1 MKLNWLC
8 PYCDRNA
15 TITKSNYSKSTHFY
29 DHENKDGGSAIV
41 TTVIV
46 CPNEDCKE
54 YTIKATLHSAYVT
67 DQNNSINPD
76 VLFEWSMKP
85 NSMAKQ
91 FPKYIPKAI
100 IADYEEACLIKE
112 LSPKASA
119 TLSRR
124 CLQGI
129 IRDFHS
135 VKKSNL
141 SKEINSIREKID
153 PTIWQAIDSVRKIG
167 NIGAHME
174 KDINLIIDVD
184 PEEAQLL
191 IGLIEFLI
199 EDWYITRH
207 KRQKHLTSI
216 IDVADAKAEE
226 RNSNKSIQPTTKAL
240 AD

>member
-15 TITKSNYSKSTHFY
+15 TITKSNYSKSIHFY

-100 IADYEEACLIKE
+100 IADYEEACLTKG

-167 NIGAHME
+167 NISAHME

>member
-15 TITKSNYSKSTHFY
+15 TITKSNYSKSIHFY

-54 YTIKATLHSAYVT
+54 YTIKATLHSAYWRTQHIDPV
-67 DQNNSINPD
+67 
-76 VLFEWSMKP
+76 VLSGWSMKP

-100 IADYEEACLIKE
+100 IADYEEACLTKG

-167 NIGAHME
+167 NISAHME

-226 RNSNKSIQPTTKAL
+226 RKSNKSIQPTTKAL